1 MKVLPS
7 ALINMPPKERP
18 MLYDEDIRILLFD
31 YLDRRFP
38 KVRTF
43 EEKSMGH
50 SRSDVVA
57 LLPNLIV
64 GIEIKSDADSYT
76 RLVTQ
81 VKDYDKYF
89 DVNFILVGSS
99 HLTHV
104 HEHIPPYWGILLV
117 DQKEEE
123 PIIRQVRAP
132 GLNPKVKTR
141 TQLSFMWKRELRMI
155 LEANKLGVYV
165 SRSRRA
171 MENALISW
179 VPHKNLKR
187 QMCYILFERDYSIF
201 EKDEE

>member
-1 MKVLPS
+1 
-7 ALINMPPKERP
+7 

-50 SRSDVVA
+50 SRSDVIA

-89 DVNFILVGSS
+89 DINYIVVGSS
-99 HLTHV
+99 HISGVRDHV
-104 HEHIPPYWGILLV
+104 PPYWGILVV
-117 DQKEEE
+117 DQTEEE
-123 PIIRQVRAP
+123 PIIRQVRSAKP
-132 GLNPKVKTR
+132 NPKFRLK
-141 TQLSFMWKRELRMI
+141 TQLSFIWKRELRI
-155 LEANKLGVYV
+155 LLKANKLGIYAGG
-165 SRSRRA
+165 SRRT
-171 MENALISW
+171 MERALLTW
-179 VPHKNLKR
+179 VPHDKLKR
-187 QMCYILFERDYSIF
+187 QMCYMLFERDYSIF
-201 EKDEE
+201 EKDSE

>member
-1 MKVLPS
+1 
-7 ALINMPPKERP
+7 MPPRERP

-57 LLPNLIV
+57 LLPNVII

-76 RLVTQ
+76 RLSTQ

-89 DVNFILVGSS
+89 DINFIVVGSS
-99 HLTHV
+99 HLAHV

-117 DQKEEE
+117 DQTEEE
-123 PIIRQVRAP
+123 PIIRQVRSP
-132 GLNPKVKTR
+132 KPNPKVKLR
-141 TQLSFMWKRELRMI
+141 TQLFFLWKRELR
-155 LEANKLGVYV
+155 LLLRANRLSLYV
-165 SRSRRA
+165 NKKRTA
-171 MENALISW
+171 MEKALLFF
-179 VPHKNLKR
+179 VTPQKLKR
-187 QMCYILFERDYSIF
+187 QMCYLLFERDYSIF
-201 EKDEE
+201 EKDSE